1 MSLVDHTSGTSG
13 AVSSGQGDAH
23 TSTPL
28 SGGTGA
34 SGATPDSSNPAAP
47 EASAPKK
54 RRVQK
59 TPDELARDA
68 EAAFNARQEEQRRQ
82 QLFTAHGRYEK
93 GNYPGAVEAAMEL
106 ARRYPPWSEDGYKV
120 AIMAHCAMS
129 EPEKANALY
138 AKMTDKPAIEQ
149 TARDIAALG
158 FTIIA
163 TSGTAQYLS
172 AKGIAVQPVNKVA
185 EGQPHVVDALINGKI
200 QLVFNTTEGAQSLL
214 DSASIR
220 RASLAQGIPYYT
232 TISGARAATQ
242 AIRVLKTRPLEA
254 GALQTYS

>member
-82 QLFTAHGRYEK
+82 HDKRLAKLRR
-93 GNYPGAVEAAMEL
+93 EAIPL
-106 ARRYPPWSEDGYKV
+106 SQR
-120 AIMAHCAMS
+120 
-129 EPEKANALY
+129 KANAL
-138 AKMTDKPAIEQ
+138 ALFDALRDAIIKSDPKHELSSDSIFEDLIKAAVLPAYPVAEVQ
-149 TARDIAALG
+149 PNGVFSAGSSSPGSPADSPAPSADPSNGARDEQRELAA
-158 FTIIA
+158 
-163 TSGTAQYLS
+163 
-172 AKGIAVQPVNKVA
+172 
-185 EGQPHVVDALINGKI
+185 
-200 QLVFNTTEGAQSLL
+200 
-214 DSASIR
+214 
-220 RASLAQGIPYYT
+220 
-232 TISGARAATQ
+232 AA
-242 AIRVLKTRPLEA
+242 A
-254 GALQTYS
+254 